1 MKSATENPTRNANA
15 RTVLWVRPLSRI
27 RNTMADPRLAMI
39 STNAIT
45 MMIFK
50 SGLRQKKP
58 RIVGV
63 EGLNA

>member
-1 MKSATENPTRNANA
+1 
-15 RTVLWVRPLSRI
+15 
-27 RNTMADPRLAMI
+27 MADPRLAMI

-50 SGLRQKKP
+50 SGLRQAKP

-63 EGLNA
+63 PTVYA